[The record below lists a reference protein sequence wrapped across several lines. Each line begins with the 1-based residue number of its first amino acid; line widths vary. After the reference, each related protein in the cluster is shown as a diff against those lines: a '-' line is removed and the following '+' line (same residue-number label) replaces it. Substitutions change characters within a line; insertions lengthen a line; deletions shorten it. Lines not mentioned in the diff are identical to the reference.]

1 MESYT
6 NAEKGDIFESVNTLY
21 LHLSKRKKSETKRCF
36 KTQWNED
43 NLLYKMMMALHGSY
57 DKWEKMYHNDDLE
70 QELKLEDIK
79 GTISIKKHRR
89 HMAMVSEDNTELEKE
104 LEDIKEGTGYMSE
117 VVHNQQMKEQLEE
130 QKEIIRE
137 ISSKLASANTKASA
151 YETKYDMKCEYIKQQ
166 KEYYEHQISKVEHT
180 E

>member
-57 DKWEKMYHNDDLE
+57 DKWEKMSSNDDLE
-70 QELKLEDIK
+70 QELKLEDISPN
-79 GTISIKKHRR
+79 IF
-89 HMAMVSEDNTELEKE
+89 
-104 LEDIKEGTGYMSE
+104 
-117 VVHNQQMKEQLEE
+117 
-130 QKEIIRE
+130 
-137 ISSKLASANTKASA
+137 
-151 YETKYDMKCEYIKQQ
+151 
-166 KEYYEHQISKVEHT
+166 
-180 E
+180 